1 MARVT
6 DKGISGAI
14 GNVVYYSVDG
24 KTYIRSKPGKRKK
37 KRNQVTNPLN
47 SIFGTVSKYGSS
59 MIGLMKKSFGFPVN
73 RNMYNRLRGWMRN
86 QYAEH
91 MDQANWEFSVKN
103 GMCQLNP
110 GIDLRDFFKLDITV
124 IDSGNGNLT
133 VAFPEIN
140 PVNNIKTPSR
150 TMKVNIKLIAVT
162 SPFRDSPLPSNFC
175 TEQYSFIYNSKPVP
189 AISFVLQTKAGV
201 GDIGIVVM
209 ALEYETS
216 DSGIGLYIKDTRWL
230 PAAIIAMGRM
240 K

>member
-6 DKGISGAI
+6 DQGLSGVI
-14 GNVVYYSVDG
+14 GKVIFYTVNG
-24 KTYIRSKPGKRKK
+24 KNYARSKPGKRKK
-37 KRNQVTNPLN
+37 KRNQVANPLN
-47 SIFGTVSKYGSS
+47 TIFGTVSKYGSL
-59 MIGLMKKSFGFPVN
+59 MIRLMKKSFGFPVT
-73 RNMYNRLRGWMRN
+73 RDIYNRGRGWMRN

-91 MDQANWEFSVKN
+91 MNDANWEFSARN

-110 GIDLRDFFKLDITV
+110 AIDLRDFFKLDITV
-124 IDSGNGNLT
+124 SDSGNGDLT

-140 PVNNIKTPSR
+140 PVNHIKTPSR

-162 SPFRDSPLPSNFC
+162 SPFRDSPRPSNFC
-175 TEQYSFIYNSKPVP
+175 TEQYSFIYNNTPVP
-189 AISFVLQTKAGV
+189 AISFVLQTKAGA

-216 DSGIGLYIKDTRWL
+216 DSGVGLYIKDTRWL
-230 PAAIIAMGRM
+230 PAAIIAMGRV